1 MRSYVSFISPDLFS
15 PKLTCHLIARQLYS
29 FPTIEEPVA
38 PHPLMQHLPGQTHAA
53 TTSVVGASVPYGIG
67 IGIGPGLPVV
77 REGKRRRSK
86 EDEGEDAE
94 ANGKVGE
101 GEKDGEVQDKGK
113 EKDGE
118 DKVDGED
125 NAPSEGKKDDGE
137 APVADASAD
146 AKMDVDEGKNPQE
159 EDDAHDD
166 SDSAPALRRSNRRPL
181 PPGTSLAHTHR
192 QTRSSPSPTPST
204 SSSTA
209 SPRYR
214 PILPDLELA
223 HTVFAEHA
231 AKDWCAALAAGGG
244 QTVQGPG
251 VNPASAGQVMMGG
264 TGGMQREGEV
274 VADFLYA
281 IKVKGKLQVK
291 IGRG

>member
-1 MRSYVSFISPDLFS
+1 
-15 PKLTCHLIARQLYS
+15 
-29 FPTIEEPVA
+29 
-38 PHPLMQHLPGQTHAA
+38 MQHLPGQTHAA
-53 TTSVVGASVPYGIG
+53 TTSVAGASVPCGIG

-77 REGKRRRSK
+77 REGKRRRGK
-86 EDEGEDAE
+86 EDEGQGGE
-94 ANGKVGE
+94 ADGKDGE
-101 GEKDGEVQDKGK
+101 REKDGEVQEKGK

-118 DKVDGED
+118 EKADGED
-125 NAPSEGKKDDGE
+125 NAQSEGKKDDGE
-137 APVADASAD
+137 APIAD
-146 AKMDVDEGKNPQE
+146 AKMDVDEGKNSQD

-209 SPRYR
+209 SHRYR

-281 IKVKGKLQVK
+281 IKVKGEPRGKDLRGCGLTRVGQ
-291 IGRG
+291 IGHSRLRTSRRMPCFRICSR